1 MTKYQIKEAK
11 GFAVCISKFT
21 VLRNGKIVHRTD
33 DASEAHRFVQSQI
46 NMDRDFDMEHEFYQ
60 DRDLMGRMVRG

>member
-1 MTKYQIKEAK
+1 MPIINHRSKRDTDMTKYQIKEAK

-33 DASEAHRFVQSQI
+33 DANEAHCFVQSQI
-46 NMDRDFDMEHEFYQ
+46 NMDRDFAVE
-60 DRDLMGRMVRG
+60 GR